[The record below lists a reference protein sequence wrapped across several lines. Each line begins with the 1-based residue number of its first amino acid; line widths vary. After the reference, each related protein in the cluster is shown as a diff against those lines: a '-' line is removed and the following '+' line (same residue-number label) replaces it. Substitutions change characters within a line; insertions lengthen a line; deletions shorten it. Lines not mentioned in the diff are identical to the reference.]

1 MKSNIFNNVETRI
14 VNKDTTFDAKDVY
27 GVFLCKNGK
36 AQVTMGSKEFAIA
49 RNSMCVFM
57 PFADMVV
64 QSHSD
69 DFEGIIIMEG
79 MDSLNGAMPNI
90 PFKNRLQIRQN
101 PCITITDEQKI
112 RIQEIM
118 KLYHSKKE
126 LYTQTCLEDTETIIE
141 HLFKSLTDLIV
152 YELINIYYES
162 EPIKAT
168 PQRREH
174 LVFDRFLSSLL
185 QNYATERTVAFYA
198 KQQRLTPGYFTSVIK
213 ALSGKNAIQWI
224 EEVTIMRAQQYLV
237 SSNLSIREIA
247 EKLNFLDQSAFGRYF
262 KNYTGISPLKFRT
275 AKGKYHKQ

>member
-1 MKSNIFNNVETRI
+1 
-14 VNKDTTFDAKDVY
+14 
-27 GVFLCKNGK
+27 
-36 AQVTMGSKEFAIA
+36 
-49 RNSMCVFM
+49 
-57 PFADMVV
+57 
-64 QSHSD
+64 
-69 DFEGIIIMEG
+69 
-79 MDSLNGAMPNI
+79 MPNI

-101 PCITITDEQKI
+101 PCIIITDEQKT

-118 KLYHSKKE
+118 TLYRNKRG
-126 LYTQTCLEDTETIIE
+126 LYMKTITEDTEAIIE
-141 HLFKSLTDLIV
+141 HLLRALTDLIV

-168 PQRREH
+168 PQRRDH

-262 KNYTGISPLKFRT
+262 KNYTGISPLKFR
-275 AKGKYHKQ
+275 AANGKDKK

>member
-1 MKSNIFNNVETRI
+1 MKSNIFNNVETKN
-14 VNKDTTFDAKDVY
+14 VNKDNPFDAKDVY
-27 GVFLCKNGK
+27 GVFLCKNGT
-36 AQVTMGSKEFAIA
+36 AQVTMGNKEFAIA
-49 RNSMCVFM
+49 RNSMCIFM
-57 PFADMVV
+57 PFADMAV

-69 DFEGIIIMEG
+69 DFEGVIIMEG
-79 MDSLNGAMPNI
+79 LDSLNGSMPNI

-101 PCITITDEQKI
+101 PCIIITDEQKT
-112 RIQEIM
+112 RIQETM
-118 KLYHSKKE
+118 TLYHNKRE
-126 LYTQTCLEDTETIIE
+126 LYMKTISEDTEAIIE
-141 HLFKSLTDLIV
+141 HLLKALTDLIV

-168 PQRREH
+168 PQRRDH

-213 ALSGKNAIQWI
+213 SLSGKNAIQWI

-262 KNYTGISPLKFRT
+262 KNYTGISPLKFR
-275 AKGKYHKQ
+275 AANGKDKK